1 VADKLPHGAFLV
13 AIVELCERFA
23 YYGLAGPLQNY
34 MANGAH
40 DANGLPGA
48 LGLGQSRA
56 TALSNA
62 FQAWCYVTPIL
73 GAVVADQYLGRYAT
87 IRWFSLVYM
96 LGIVVLF
103 ATSLP
108 WSVQHGMAGPGLVVA
123 MAVIGLGTGGIKSN
137 VSPLIAEQVRSEA
150 AFVETRKGGKRV
162 LVDPEMTVQR
172 IYMIYYMWYAWPCS
186 SVCWQRFVLT
196 DLSTVSTWAPSP
208 PSLPPCSSCTSA
220 SGAPTS
226 SRSSCSASAMQS
238 LSAASTAT
246 SSNHPKA
253 A

>member
-1 VADKLPHGAFLV
+1 MASSWRPRASPQLGAYTSLAQGDPAGPESPTATSSSQPSRDQGNLPSAAPAVYIGSAPTPEDLLFLPRVADKLPYGAFLV

-34 MANGAH
+34 MANAAH

-62 FQAWCYVTPIL
+62 FQAWCYVTPIV

-87 IRWFSLVYM
+87 IRWFSVVYM

-103 ATSLP
+103 VTSLP
-108 WSVQHGMAGPGLVVA
+108 WSVQRGFAGPGLVVA

-172 IYMIYYMWYAWPCS
+172 IYMIYYMWY
-186 SVCWQRFVLT
+186 V
-196 DLSTVSTWAPSP
+196 
-208 PSLPPCSSCTSA
+208 
-220 SGAPTS
+220 
-226 SRSSCSASAMQS
+226 
-238 LSAASTAT
+238 
-246 SSNHPKA
+246 
-253 A
+253 